1 MKNIAT
7 IAAVN
12 LKRLGRDRIGAFFVF
27 VFPVVLILLLGVVF
41 GDDSSAELGVSNG
54 SSGPLARDL
63 VTDLDG
69 SSIEVTSYEDAAPLR
84 DDVESGRI
92 DAGIIVPVDYE
103 DLVRAEQTA
112 TVSYLARTGDL
123 SNALRATVTA
133 AVQAQSAQVGA
144 ARIAVRE
151 GVANFADALAAAR
164 RIDLGLPGV
173 EVSTE
178 VVGGAADADSLGAFD
193 LGAASQLIL
202 FTFVTSL
209 GGAAALV
216 QTRNLGIS
224 RRLLSAPMR
233 PSTILLGEATGRFLI
248 AMVQGVFIIVV
259 AALLFGVH
267 WGDPVAASALVILFS
282 LVSTGAAMLFGA
294 ILSNEQQAGALI
306 PLGLALAALGGCMVP
321 LEVFPATMR
330 TIAHATPHAWAIEG
344 FTELIRRDA
353 GVGAILPQLGVLA
366 VYAAGLLSVASWR
379 LGKAIL
385 G

>member
-7 IAAVN
+7 VAAVN
-12 LKRLGRDRIGAFFVF
+12 LKRLGRDRIGAFFIF

-41 GDDSSAELGVSNG
+41 GDDSSAELGVRNG
-54 SSGPLARDL
+54 SSGPLALDL
-63 VTDLDG
+63 VADLEG
-69 SSIEVTSYEDAAPLR
+69 GSIEVTHDEDAAALR
-84 DDVESGRI
+84 GDVESGRV
-92 DAGIIVPVDYE
+92 DAGIIVPADYE
-103 DLVRAEQTA
+103 DLLRAEQSA
-112 TVSYLARTGDL
+112 TVRYVARTGDL

-144 ARIAVRE
+144 ARVAARQ
-151 GVANFADALAAAR
+151 GVASFAGALDAAR
-164 RIDLGLPGV
+164 RVDLGLPGV

-178 VVGGAADADSLGAFD
+178 VVGGATDVDSLGAFD

-209 GGAAALV
+209 GGAAALI

-233 PSTILLGEATGRFLI
+233 PSTVLLGEATGRFLI

-259 AALLFGVH
+259 AALLFGVD

-294 ILSNEQQAGALI
+294 ILGNEQQAGALI

-353 GVGAILPQLGVLA
+353 GVGAIFPQLGVLA